1 MTRFP
6 FRSFLFL
13 LLFLFSGL
21 MMLSAQQ
28 SLAVLD
34 TITDEQVDRS
44 VQVPVTE
51 KLIEIF
57 LNRTDYRLID
67 RTDIKSVLEEQNF
80 QLSGMVKTEEIR
92 EVGRYLGADLIC
104 LAKVSLVGRTYF
116 VSAKLIDVSN
126 GTIVSQATDDQ
137 PGSIEV
143 VLQLS
148 ETVGQKL
155 VQGNSTARTA
165 AKDEESTGEF
175 VFSEPQNAPNQESNQ
190 QNRRPTSSS
199 AKVSER
205 PPSILY
211 FGLTLPLF
219 TGQAYDSLIEEVEVL
234 YGSSLDTW
242 GVGIRVR
249 GFVPLSDMIYLY
261 TDGAVNGEYIET
273 EAEDPL
279 SSLLVYE
286 ALIGTGMYT
295 YFDSKTTAYFGAG
308 FGYLYVMLGED
319 VDTWD
324 SYTVDGA
331 GGFAYNLEVGVQ
343 YAVNPNFY
351 LDLKLSLTSATLEEE
366 ELFGYSSEG
375 FGSIQFGLMAGM
387 SL

>member
-1 MTRFP
+1 
-6 FRSFLFL
+6 
-13 LLFLFSGL
+13 
-21 MMLSAQQ
+21 MLSAQQ